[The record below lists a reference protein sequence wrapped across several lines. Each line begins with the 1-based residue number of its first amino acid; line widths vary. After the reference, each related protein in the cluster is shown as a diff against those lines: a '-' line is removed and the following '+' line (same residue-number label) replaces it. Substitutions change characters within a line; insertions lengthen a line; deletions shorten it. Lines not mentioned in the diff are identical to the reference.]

1 MNEFKLVLRSYKITI
16 KGKVQGV
23 AYRFN
28 AQAIA
33 HKLNL
38 TGYVKNQFSG
48 NVFAHVEGKEDDINK
63 FIDWCYLGSRLAK
76 VTEVDA
82 EETDFVGFQ
91 TFEIKK

>member
-1 MNEFKLVLRSYKITI
+1 MPEKIVFRSYKII
-16 KGKVQGV
+16 VKGKVQGV

-28 AQAIA
+28 AQAVG

-38 TGYVKNQFSG
+38 TGYVKNQFDGS
-48 NVFAHVEGKEDDINK
+48 VFAHVEGKEDDINK

-76 VTEVDA
+76 VSEVAA
-82 EETDFVGFQ
+82 EETEFVGFQ

>member
-1 MNEFKLVLRSYKITI
+1 MSEKIIFRSYKITV

-23 AYRFN
+23 SYRFN
-28 AQAIA
+28 AQAVA

-38 TGYVKNQFSG
+38 TGYVKNTHEG
-48 NVFAHVEGKEDDINK
+48 DVFAHVEGKEEGINK

-76 VTEVDA
+76 VTEVAA

>member
-1 MNEFKLVLRSYKITI
+1 MSEKTVFRSYKVTV

-28 AQAIA
+28 AQAVG

-38 TGYVKNQFSG
+38 TGYVKNLHDGS
-48 NVFAHVEGKEDDINK
+48 VFAHVEGKEDDINK

-76 VTEVDA
+76 VSEVAA

>member
-1 MNEFKLVLRSYKITI
+1 MEKIIFRSYKITV

-23 AYRFN
+23 SYRFN
-28 AQAIA
+28 AQAVG

-38 TGYVKNQFSG
+38 TGYVKNQHDGS
-48 NVFAHVEGKEDDINK
+48 VFAHVEGKEDDINK

-76 VTEVDA
+76 VSEVAA

>member
-1 MNEFKLVLRSYKITI
+1 MSDKNIFRSYKITV

-23 AYRFN
+23 SYRFN
-28 AQAIA
+28 AQAVG

-38 TGYVKNQFSG
+38 TGYVKNQHDGS
-48 NVFAHVEGKEDDINK
+48 VLAHVEGKEEDINK

-76 VTEVDA
+76 VSEVAA
-82 EETDFVGFQ
+82 EEVEFVGFQ

>member
-1 MNEFKLVLRSYKITI
+1 MEKTIFRSYKITV

-23 AYRFN
+23 SYRFN
-28 AQAIA
+28 AQAVG

-38 TGYVKNQFSG
+38 TGYVKNQHDGS
-48 NVFAHVEGKEDDINK
+48 VFAHVEGKEDDINK

-76 VTEVDA
+76 VTEVAA
-82 EETDFVGFQ
+82 EETDFMGFQ

>member
-1 MNEFKLVLRSYKITI
+1 MPEKIVFRSYKISV

-28 AQAIA
+28 AQAVGN
-33 HKLNL
+33 KLNL
-38 TGYVKNQFSG
+38 TGYVKNQFDGS
-48 NVFAHVEGKEDDINK
+48 VFAHVEGKEDDINK

-76 VTEVDA
+76 VSEVAA
-82 EETDFVGFQ
+82 EETEFVGFQ

>member
-1 MNEFKLVLRSYKITI
+1 MEKIIFRSYKITV

-28 AQAIA
+28 AQAVG

-38 TGYVKNQFSG
+38 TGYVKNQHDGS
-48 NVFAHVEGKEDDINK
+48 VFAHVEGKEDDINK

-76 VTEVDA
+76 VTEVAA
-82 EETDFVGFQ
+82 EETEVLGFQ

>member
-1 MNEFKLVLRSYKITI
+1 M
-16 KGKVQGV
+16 QGV
-23 AYRFN
+23 SYRFN
-28 AQAIA
+28 AQAVG

-38 TGYVKNQFSG
+38 TGYVKNTFDG
-48 NVFAHVEGKEDDINK
+48 NVFAHVEGKEEDINK

-76 VTEVDA
+76 VSEVAA

>member
-1 MNEFKLVLRSYKITI
+1 M
-16 KGKVQGV
+16 QGV
-23 AYRFN
+23 SYRFN
-28 AQAIA
+28 AQAVG

-38 TGYVKNQFSG
+38 TGYVKNQHDGS
-48 NVFAHVEGKEDDINK
+48 VFAHVEGKEDDINK

-76 VTEVDA
+76 VSEVAA